1 MFYDYR
7 NKAHSYF
14 KNLCMWETK
23 KRGDHISI
31 AKDNHYDIVMYFL
44 LVFSMHI

>member
-1 MFYDYR
+1 MHTHILKIYVCGR
-7 NKAHSYF
+7 Q
-14 KNLCMWETK
+14 K
-23 KRGDHISI
+23 KRGIIFPI